1 MAFATAPDAG
11 WLLTLW
17 EQGLQAPRRQRDD
30 ALLACAHAAPPPQA
44 LGQRQVALL
53 AAHAQ
58 WFGPALA
65 LRSACPACQ
74 AELAWEV
81 DSAALAQTLAQMP
94 AGSAEPALTHAGG
107 RLHLRAPLVDDVD
120 RAVAAGPQAYA
131 DALLAA
137 CVAGWQPGP
146 DAATNTATDTAPDPS
161 LDTSPDTARH
171 TVPAP
176 LPAPAD
182 WPADLRAAALARLE
196 ALDPAASVS
205 FALACPACG
214 QAWDA
219 PLDPGAALWRKVQA
233 AAERLLQEIDLLAR
247 AYGWR
252 EADVLALSPLRRAAY
267 LQLVQA

>member
-1 MAFATAPDAG
+1 MVLAHAPDAD

-17 EQGLQAPRRQRDD
+17 EQGLQASRRQRDD
-30 ALLACAHAAPPPQA
+30 ALLACAYAAAPPQA

-81 DSAALAQTLAQMP
+81 DSAALSQTLAQMP
-94 AGSAEPALTHAGG
+94 SGSAEPALTHAGG
-107 RLHLRAPLVDDVD
+107 RLHLRAPQADDID

-137 CVAGWQPGP
+137 CVASWRPEPATAP
-146 DAATNTATDTAPDPS
+146 DAA
-161 LDTSPDTARH
+161 PDTA
-171 TVPAP
+171 PAP

-182 WPADLRAAALARLE
+182 WPADLRDAALARLE

-205 FALACPACG
+205 FALDCPACG
-214 QAWDA
+214 HAWDA

>member
-1 MAFATAPDAG
+1 MALATAPDAG

-81 DSAALAQTLAQMP
+81 DSAALSQTLAQMP
-94 AGSAEPALTHAGG
+94 AGSAEPGLTHAGG
-107 RLHLRAPLVDDVD
+107 RLHLRAPQADDVD

-137 CVAGWQPGP
+137 CVASWQPEPATAP
-146 DAATNTATDTAPDPS
+146 DAA
-161 LDTSPDTARH
+161 PDTAC
-171 TVPAP
+171 AP

-182 WPADLRAAALARLE
+182 WPADLREAALARLE

-205 FALACPACG
+205 FALDCPACG